1 MLAVDR
7 PFGRSMREVVQIAGR
22 YAASRA
28 EAQVSLFDRGYL
40 LGDAVFET
48 FRAYRGRPFQ
58 LERHLARLAQS
69 AGLLGL
75 VLPTSLEQLSAD
87 VSAALARGALSE
99 ATVRVTLSR
108 GEGPRG
114 IGPGG
119 YGTPVL
125 SIVAAPHVPLP
136 DWAYDE
142 GIHARVVGPRRIP
155 PACLDPRLKAAHYL
169 PQIVARRE
177 LTGAR
182 ELEGVMLT
190 VDGAVCSGLVSN
202 IFVAHAGLIL
212 TPPLSSGCLPGVT
225 RELVLER
232 AASVGLEVREGS
244 LSPEALDQADEVLFT
259 SSLVECL
266 PVARLGARRL
276 PGARGPITQAL
287 SALLRRAIEEA

>member
-1 MLAVDR
+1 
-7 PFGRSMREVVQIAGR
+7 MREVVQIAGR

-48 FRAYRGRPFQ
+48 FRVYRGRPFQ
-58 LERHLARLAQS
+58 LERHLARLIEGAS
-69 AGLLGL
+69 LIGLE
-75 VLPTSLEQLSAD
+75 LPTAPERLATD
-87 VSAALARGALSE
+87 VLAALARGALDE

-114 IGPGG
+114 IGPEG
-119 YGTPVL
+119 YGAPVL

-136 DWAYDE
+136 PWAYDE
-142 GIHARVVGPRRIP
+142 GVHARVVGPRRIP

-177 LTGAR
+177 LTGPR

-202 IFVAHAGLIL
+202 VFVAQAGRVL
-212 TPPLSSGCLPGVT
+212 TPPLSSGCLPGTT
-225 RELVLER
+225 RALLLER
-232 AASVGLEVREGS
+232 ATSAGLPLGEASV
-244 LSPEALDQADEVLFT
+244 SPEVLEQADEVVFT
-259 SSLVECL
+259 SALVGCL
-266 PVARLGARRL
+266 PVAQLGGRRL
-276 PGARGPITQAL
+276 LGARGPVTQAL

>member
-1 MLAVDR
+1 
-7 PFGRSMREVVQIAGR
+7 MREVVQIAGR

-48 FRAYRGRPFQ
+48 FRVYRGRPFQ
-58 LERHLARLAQS
+58 LERHLARLIEGAS
-69 AGLLGL
+69 LIGLE
-75 VLPTSLEQLSAD
+75 LPTAPERLAAD
-87 VSAALARGALSE
+87 VLAALARGALDE

-114 IGPGG
+114 IGPEG
-119 YGTPVL
+119 YGAPVL

-136 DWAYDE
+136 PWAYDE
-142 GIHARVVGPRRIP
+142 GVHARVVGPRRIP

-177 LTGAR
+177 LTGPR

-202 IFVAHAGLIL
+202 VFVAQAGRVL
-212 TPPLSSGCLPGVT
+212 TPPLSSGCLPGTT
-225 RELVLER
+225 RALLLER
-232 AASVGLEVREGS
+232 ATSAGLPLGEASV
-244 LSPEALDQADEVLFT
+244 SPEVLEQADEVVFT
-259 SSLVECL
+259 SALVGCL
-266 PVARLGARRL
+266 PVAQLGGRRL
-276 PGARGPITQAL
+276 LGARGPVTQAL

>member
-1 MLAVDR
+1 
-7 PFGRSMREVVQIAGR
+7 MREVVQIAGR

-48 FRAYRGRPFQ
+48 FRVYRGRPFQ
-58 LERHLARLAQS
+58 LERHLARLIEGAS
-69 AGLLGL
+69 LIGLE
-75 VLPTSLEQLSAD
+75 LPTAPERLAAD
-87 VSAALARGALSE
+87 VLAALARGALDE

-114 IGPGG
+114 IGPEG
-119 YGTPVL
+119 YGAPVL

-136 DWAYDE
+136 PWAYDE
-142 GIHARVVGPRRIP
+142 GVHARVVGPRRIP

-177 LTGAR
+177 LTGPR

-202 IFVAHAGLIL
+202 VFVAQAGRVL
-212 TPPLSSGCLPGVT
+212 TPPLSSGCLPGTT
-225 RELVLER
+225 RALLLER
-232 AASVGLEVREGS
+232 APSAGLPLGEASV
-244 LSPEALDQADEVLFT
+244 SPEVLEQADEVVFT
-259 SSLVECL
+259 SALVGCL
-266 PVARLGARRL
+266 PVAQLGGRRL
-276 PGARGPITQAL
+276 LGARGPVTQAL